1 MKFILLNYILI
12 MINGLNIPSYNI
24 KIVGDGLQLTGS
36 TVKKGFGCNIKCD
49 KKRNVKKQT
58 AGGLKILK

>member
-1 MKFILLNYILI
+1 

-36 TVKKGFGCNIKCD
+36 TVKKGRGCNTKCD
-49 KKRNVKKQT
+49 KKIKQN
-58 AGGLKILK
+58 GKGLKILK

>member
-1 MKFILLNYILI
+1 

-58 AGGLKILK
+58 ASGLKILK

>member
-1 MKFILLNYILI
+1 

-36 TVKKGFGCNIKCD
+36 TVKKGKGCDIKCD
-49 KKRNVKKQT
+49 KKIKQK
-58 AGGLKILK
+58 GQGLKILK